1 MILSTWARVKFNAQA
16 AWGRRS
22 VKYVSSPMDADAS
35 QKRRLG
41 RRPDLLSLFVVVV
54 AGRLLAV
61 VLIEM
66 PGPVAIA
73 ADAELVRVGVHPAG
87 VS

>member
-1 MILSTWARVKFNAQA
+1 M
-16 AWGRRS
+16 
-22 VKYVSSPMDADAS
+22 KYVSSPMDADAS

-61 VLIEM
+61 VLEM
-66 PGPVAIA
+66 PGPVAMA